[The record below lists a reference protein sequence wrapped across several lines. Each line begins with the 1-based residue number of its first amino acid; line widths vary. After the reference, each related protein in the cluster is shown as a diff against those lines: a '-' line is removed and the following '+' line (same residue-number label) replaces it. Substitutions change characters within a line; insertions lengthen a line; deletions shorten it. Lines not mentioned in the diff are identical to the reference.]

1 MTAGRNGR
9 REARG
14 DWRDSVVSTMA
25 KLLLLGALV
34 VVGASF
40 LATPVNRARP
50 IRLAR
55 RPIRA
60 APVPDSDAL
69 DERREPPDIRVGT
82 VAAILA
88 GFLLF
93 VVCAASGLIFFYRS
107 RAHDATFVKVE
118 SFPSP
123 RLQTL
128 ADGLAEPQIAR
139 QKADLE
145 RFRWLDRDHRAFQI
159 PIEDAMRLVA
169 ARGAKAYDPVPGV
182 VQDNAGGRSTP

>member
-9 REARG
+9 REAHGDRRG
-14 DWRDSVVSTMA
+14 SVVSRMA
-25 KLLLLGALV
+25 KLLLLGALA

-40 LATPVNRARP
+40 LAMPLNRARP

-60 APVPDSDAL
+60 TPASESPVP

-93 VVCAASGLIFFYRS
+93 VVCAASGLVFFYRS

-118 SFPSP
+118 NFPAP

-128 ADGLAEPQIAR
+128 ADGLAEPEIAR

-182 VQDNAGGRSTP
+182 VQNDAGGRSTP

>member
-1 MTAGRNGR
+1 VTANRNSR
-9 REARG
+9 RKARD
-14 DWRDSVVSTMA
+14 DWLSSAVSTIA
-25 KLLLLGALV
+25 KFLLLGALL
-34 VVGASF
+34 VVGAFF
-40 LATPVNRARP
+40 LAAPLDRRTIP
-50 IRLAR
+50 AR
-55 RPIRA
+55 RPTSPTPA
-60 APVPDSDAL
+60 SVSHVL

-88 GFLLF
+88 GFLVF
-93 VVCAASGLIFFYRS
+93 VVCAVSGLVFFYRS

-118 SFPSP
+118 SFPAP

>member
-9 REARG
+9 REAHGDRRG
-14 DWRDSVVSTMA
+14 SVVSRMA
-25 KLLLLGALV
+25 KLLLLGALA

-40 LATPVNRARP
+40 LAAPIDRRP
-50 IRLAR
+50 IPAR
-55 RPIRA
+55 RPISA
-60 APVPDSDAL
+60 TPASESPVP

-93 VVCAASGLIFFYRS
+93 VVCAASGLVFFYRS

-118 SFPSP
+118 NFPAP

-128 ADGLAEPQIAR
+128 ADGLAEPEIAR

-145 RFRWLDRDHRAFQI
+145 RFRWLDRDHRTFQI
-159 PIEDAMRLVA
+159 PIEDAMRRVA

-182 VQDNAGGRSTP
+182 VQNDAGGRSTP

>member
-1 MTAGRNGR
+1 MTAGRNSR

-14 DWRDSVVSTMA
+14 DRLGSVVSTIA
-25 KLLLLGALV
+25 KFLLVGALA
-34 VVGASF
+34 VVGAFF
-40 LATPVNRARP
+40 LAAP
-50 IRLAR
+50 IDR
-55 RPIRA
+55 RPNPGRGTISPTPA
-60 APVPDSDAL
+60 SESHVPDEA
-69 DERREPPDIRVGT
+69 REPPDIRAGT

-93 VVCAASGLIFFYRS
+93 VVCAASGLVFFYLS

-118 SFPSP
+118 NFPAP

-128 ADGLAEPQIAR
+128 ADGLAEPEIAR

-145 RFRWLDRDHRAFQI
+145 RFRWLDSDHRAFQI

-182 VQDNAGGRSTP
+182 VQGNAGGRSTP

>member
-1 MTAGRNGR
+1 MTASRTSR
-9 REARG
+9 REAR
-14 DWRDSVVSTMA
+14 RDRLGSVVSTVA
-25 KLLLLGALV
+25 KFLLLGALA
-34 VVGASF
+34 VVGAFF
-40 LATPVNRARP
+40 LVAPNDRRQNPAQRP
-50 IRLAR
+50 IGPTPALESH
-55 RPIRA
+55 
-60 APVPDSDAL
+60 DL
-69 DERREPPDIRVGT
+69 DEGREPPDIRVGT

-93 VVCAASGLIFFYRS
+93 VVCAASGLVFFYRS

-118 SFPSP
+118 SFPAP

-128 ADGLAEPQIAR
+128 ADGLAEPEIAR
-139 QKADLE
+139 QKADLD